1 MLRYLTS
8 KIKNLRREK
17 NHDAVKA
24 IYRRGASTVPA
35 ESLTCHKE
43 ADRETK
49 DRILAAAQA
58 RREQRNA
65 RRRRVS
71 TQIVK

>member
-1 MLRYLTS
+1 MLRYLTN

-24 IYRRGASTVPA
+24 IYRRGASTIPA
-35 ESLTCHKE
+35 DSLTCHKE
-43 ADRETK
+43 ADQQTK
-49 DRILAAAQA
+49 DRILAAAQM

-65 RRRRVS
+65 KRLKAS
-71 TQIVK
+71 T